1 MNITESELSAQCQRA
16 KSKWPFIHQT
26 EHANGLPRMLLFA
39 VGSRETNLTNEV
51 GDFDKQGHGHGHG
64 VWQLDDRSHTPPG
77 GFAQFDGNV
86 PLQCSTAADMLH
98 DLLAGETGNVERA
111 ANRYNSGQ
119 PETAGTTGHDYGPD
133 VVERMQTLQRL
144 FPSDGGNGVPAWF
157 TRDLGIASPF
167 MQGNDVIV
175 VQKKTGTDPDGVFGP
190 VTGEHVVNFQSH
202 HGLTADGIVGPDTA
216 RVLGP

>member
-1 MNITESELSAQCQRA
+1 MNITESELSAEYQRA

-26 EHANGLPRMLLFA
+26 ELASGLPRMLLFA

-51 GDFDKQGHGHGHG
+51 GDNGHGHG

-86 PLQCSTAADMLH
+86 PLQCSIAADMLH
-98 DLLAGETGNVERA
+98 GLLAGEAGNAERA
-111 ANRYNSGQ
+111 LNRYNSGQ
-119 PETAGTTGHDYGPD
+119 PETAKTTHGDYGPD
-133 VVERMQTLQRL
+133 VVERMQTLRGL
-144 FPSDGGNGVPAWF
+144 FVSDEVQGPVPAWF

-167 MQGNDVIV
+167 MQGNDVSV
-175 VQKKTGTDPDGVFGP
+175 VQKKTGADPDGVFGP
-190 VTGEHVVNFQSH
+190 VTREHVVNFQTH
-202 HGLTADGIVGPDTA
+202 HGLTADGIVGPITA